1 MSPFIDFAIDVQ
13 WLETLRALGYDDLHA
28 PFVHVF
34 DDPIRIERLV
44 GDQAAEFDILDER
57 GDADGVMA
65 LSGQENKADQIA
77 ERIRQGQDF
86 GAQPAP

>member
-1 MSPFIDFAIDVQ
+1 MFSG
-13 WLETLRALGYDDLHA
+13 WRRCALGYDHLRA
-28 PFVHVF
+28 TFVHVF

-44 GDQAAEFDILDER
+44 GDQATECDILKER
-57 GDADGVMA
+57 SDADGVIV
-65 LSGQENKADQIA
+65 LSGQENEADQIA